1 MERRDITRDHLFELI
16 ALEVRED
23 QRDLVARNIET
34 LAEAPYETGARVWGL
49 WDGGTPFGLMAMV
62 HPDEFLWHDPGD
74 DRQAAYLWR
83 LMIDA
88 RHQGKGFGRAAVN
101 EALGVAREW
110 GFPRLAASV
119 ADKPHS
125 SMGFYERLGFRWTGR
140 IVEGEKVITID
151 V

>member
-1 MERRDITRDHLFELI
+1 M
-16 ALEVRED
+16 
-23 QRDLVARNIET
+23 ARNIET
-34 LAEAPYETGARVWGL
+34 LAEAPYETGARVWRL
-49 WDGGTPFGLMAMV
+49 WDGGTPVGLMAMV

-101 EALGVAREW
+101 EALAVAREW

-119 ADKPHS
+119 ADKSHS
-125 SMGFYERLGFRWTGR
+125 SIGILRTSGISLDREDRGGRKNNHNQRVTVLTGGGR
-140 IVEGEKVITID
+140 MQ
-151 V
+151 